1 MKHCS
6 SIFHLL
12 CIFSLGT
19 SRNFAGS
26 KIAADF
32 KIRKRNGLLSN
43 SFHNVDLINF
53 CASRLK
59 SLISEIVIT
68 SDFFIFFKR
77 SSTANPTLIF
87 PKKANSF
94 YLQYLFPFNSLPDL
108 QASITLLSTINS
120 RSCLMMAFKSK

>member
-6 SIFHLL
+6 SIFHLP

-19 SRNFAGS
+19 SHNFAGS
-26 KIAADF
+26 KIAANF
-32 KIRKRNGLLSN
+32 KIRKRNGLLLN
-43 SFHNVDLINF
+43 SFLNVNLINF

-59 SLISEIVIT
+59 SLISEIVII

-87 PKKANSF
+87 SKKANSF
-94 YLQYLFPFNSLPDL
+94 YLQDLFPFNSLPDL
-108 QASITLLSTINS
+108 QASITLLSIIDS
-120 RSCLMMAFKSK
+120 RSGLMMVFKPK